1 MAKIDIL
8 REQTY
13 QEACDLLDTYGK
25 CAIIRPTGFGKT
37 GLLVRLI
44 KSGRYK
50 KVLYLYPAEVVKNA
64 VFHFY
69 YGEDYSISKNSSI
82 PNVTFMTY
90 MALTYLSDSLLK
102 SLDGT
107 DLIICDECHRLGATE
122 TMSGMRSLIKHN
134 PEAHIVGATATP
146 ERMDMIDEIAMFFDD
161 HLASRYTLHD
171 AIQDGIIQKPYYC
184 FCAYGNSSPDVL
196 ARIKKEAKLQTVCYD
211 DRDDALELLNSRM
224 IEIAELSKMETA
236 ISSALSESHTD
247 TDYQKYIVFFS
258 DFKHMRVAKQRVRG
272 WFETVFPEHT
282 INEVI
287 VSSETDEYKQNATK
301 LDSMVYKTKTIDLI
315 YSCEMLNMGYHVSDL
330 TGVLMY
336 RGTSSSI
343 VYVQQLG
350 RALST
355 GDNRPKI
362 VLDIVDNIHRKSLY
376 TMMSEKVEVNAN
388 VSAEELREYVDL
400 VGRTHDKDAEGNPI
414 ALTSEELTR
423 LIELRQQIQKHA
435 KTSGKTGCNMLA
447 PEDLVVS
454 SYMATYR
461 EFIAK
466 TVAELISMRCRQA
479 WNRWLEKG
487 GDASVL
493 SREYIL
499 GQQAP
504 ESVPLAPFCALKNV
518 SINAVLDAMNIPA

>member
-1 MAKIDIL
+1 MEKIDIL

-13 QEACDLLDTYGK
+13 QEACDLLNTYGR
-25 CAIIRPTGFGKT
+25 CAVIRPTGFGKT

-50 KVLYLYPAEVVKNA
+50 KILYLYPAEVVKNT

-69 YGEDYSISKNSSI
+69 YGTDYRILKNSSI

-90 MALTYLSDSLLK
+90 MALTYLGDAMLK

-122 TMSGMRSLIKHN
+122 TMSGMHDLIEHN
-134 PEAHIVGATATP
+134 PQAHIIGATATP

-161 HLASRYTLHD
+161 HTTSCYTLHD
-171 AIQDGIIQKPYYC
+171 AIQDGIIKKPYYC
-184 FCAYGNSSPDVL
+184 FCSYGDSAPDVL
-196 ARIKKEAKLQTVCYD
+196 ARIKKEARLQTERYD
-211 DRDDALELLNSRM
+211 SDADALELLNSRM

-236 ISSALSESHTD
+236 IHSALVESNTD

-258 DFKHMRVAKQRVRG
+258 DFKHMRTAKQRVRR
-272 WFETVFPEHT
+272 WFENLFPEHT

-287 VSSETDEYKQNATK
+287 VSSETEEYRQNATK
-301 LDSMVYKTKTIDLI
+301 LDSMVYKTNTIDLI
-315 YSCEMLNMGYHVSDL
+315 YSCEMLNMGYHVGDL

-343 VYVQQLG
+343 IYVQQLG

-355 GDNRPKI
+355 GDTHPKI

-376 TMMSEKVEVNAN
+376 TMMSERVAVNAN
-388 VSAEELREYVDL
+388 VSTEELREYVDL
-400 VGRTHDKDAEGNPI
+400 VSRTHDKDVEGNPI
-414 ALTSEELTR
+414 ALNSEELSR
-423 LIELRQQIQKHA
+423 LIELRQQIQKHTKA
-435 KTSGKTGCNMLA
+435 SGKTGCNLLSS
-447 PEDLVVS
+447 EDLVVS
-454 SYMATYR
+454 SYEATYR

-466 TVAELISMRCRQA
+466 TVAELISMKCRQA

-493 SREYIL
+493 TREYIL
-499 GQQAP
+499 NQQAP
-504 ESVPLAPFCALKNV
+504 EAVPLAPFCTLKNV
-518 SINAVLDAMNIPA
+518 SVNAVLDAMNIPA